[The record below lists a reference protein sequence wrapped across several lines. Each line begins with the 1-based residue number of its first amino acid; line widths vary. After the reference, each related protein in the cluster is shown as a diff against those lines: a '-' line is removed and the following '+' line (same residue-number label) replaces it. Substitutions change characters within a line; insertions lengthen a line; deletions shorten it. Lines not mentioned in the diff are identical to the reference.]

1 MALTRKE
8 VEHIAA
14 LVRIRLSDAEAEL
27 FRDQLSHILD
37 QFDALRQLDTSGIPP
52 TGHAADLQ
60 TVLREDVTEEC
71 LSTADVLSNAPRQQG
86 DFFRV
91 KAILGE

>member
-14 LVRIRLSDAEAEL
+14 LVRIRLSDEEAEL

-37 QFDALRQLDTSGIPP
+37 QFDALCQLDTSGIPP

-60 TVLREDVTEEC
+60 TVLREDVVEAC